1 MSVGLLVGF
10 FFIIYFGV
18 LWLYCCCLLYQ
29 SQKGQEMFRVG
40 LSTSTNKLSLSKNS
54 SVRIGRSEFLHNSA
68 ARVLAIVIHGMG
80 SICFNLLNK
89 A

>member
-1 MSVGLLVGF
+1 
-10 FFIIYFGV
+10 
-18 LWLYCCCLLYQ
+18 
-29 SQKGQEMFRVG
+29 MFRVG

-54 SVRIGRSEFLHNSA
+54 SVRIGRTEFLHNSA